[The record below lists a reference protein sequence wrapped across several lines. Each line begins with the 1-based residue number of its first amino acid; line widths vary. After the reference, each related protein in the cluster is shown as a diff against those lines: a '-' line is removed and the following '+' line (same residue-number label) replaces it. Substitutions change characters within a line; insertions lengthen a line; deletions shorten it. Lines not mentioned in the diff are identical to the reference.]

1 MTMTDHYE
9 ILGLQ
14 PGASK
19 AEIKEAYRR
28 LCQEC
33 HPDKLPPDTPKK
45 ARQIVEE
52 HFKQINE
59 AYAYLMEHP
68 SIYEPPR
75 TSSESPRDSAG
86 AASHSIFDP
95 ARMEAI
101 RCQLEAERERIEQQY
116 QEKLERIH
124 TQQQQK
130 LARYGLRSDDLDKMD
145 LGTKLGTGV
154 TCMVLALL
162 GLWVGSI
169 GGIFGFLAL
178 LWAGLCFL
186 GLLGT
191 LATGTISSSKY
202 QVVCEL
208 KQETE
213 DAKSRASKQKEEQL
227 QAQASRIRR
236 RVEYF
241 KQLPSAALSNSFIQE
256 LSDEDQFFLLLAIK
270 EREDAEQLMRNLQ
283 TGAKVV
289 GAIGAVLLLSRFFL
303 GFPF

>member
-1 MTMTDHYE
+1 MIHYYE

-14 PGASK
+14 PGTSK

-28 LCQEC
+28 LCLEC

-68 SIYEPPR
+68 SVYEPPR
-75 TSSESPRDSAG
+75 PSSESPRDSDG
-86 AASHSIFDP
+86 TASRSIFDP

-101 RCQLEAERERIEQQY
+101 RCQLEAERNRIEQQY
-116 QEKLERIH
+116 QQKLERIH

-145 LGTKLGTGV
+145 LSTKLGTGV
-154 TCMVLALL
+154 TCIVLALL

-169 GGIFGFLAL
+169 GGILGFLGL
-178 LWAGLCFL
+178 LWAGLWVL
-186 GLLGT
+186 GLLAT
-191 LATGTISSSKY
+191 LATGTISSSQY
-202 QVVCEL
+202 QIVCEI
-208 KQETE
+208 KKDTE

-227 QAQASRIRR
+227 QAQASRIRH

-241 KQLPSAALSNSFIQE
+241 KQLPLATLSDSFIQE

-270 EREDAEQLMRNLQ
+270 EREDAEQLMRNLE

-289 GAIGAVLLLSRFFL
+289 GVIGAVLLLSRFFL
-303 GFPF
+303 DLPF